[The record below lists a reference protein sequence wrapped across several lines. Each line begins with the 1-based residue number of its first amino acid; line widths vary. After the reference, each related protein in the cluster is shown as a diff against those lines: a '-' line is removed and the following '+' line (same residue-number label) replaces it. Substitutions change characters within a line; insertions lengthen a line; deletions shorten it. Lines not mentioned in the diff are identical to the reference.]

1 MRAVQVQIDIS
12 RPAEEVFAFIAD
24 HANNPRWQRGMRS
37 CRWTSEPPHGL
48 GSTYEQEAVFLGRPV
63 ISTFRVTEHIP
74 PRRIGI
80 ETESGTFP
88 IAVTRTVSP
97 LGPDE
102 CRVTADVGGGPTSLV
117 ARVAE
122 PILRTIVRRSVE
134 GDYRRLKALLEAG
147 RPGR

>member
-1 MRAVQVQIDIS
+1 MRTVQVQIDIA
-12 RPAEEVFAFIAD
+12 RPAEDVFAFIAD

-48 GSTYEQEAVFLGRPV
+48 GSTYEQRAVFLGRPV
-63 ISTFRVTEHIP
+63 VSTFRVTEHVP
-74 PRRIGI
+74 PRRIKI

-102 CRVTADVGGGPTSLV
+102 CRVSADVGGGPTGRL
-117 ARVAE
+117 ARLAE
-122 PILRTIVRRSVE
+122 PALRAIVRRSVQ
-134 GDYRRLKALLEAG
+134 GDYQRLKAHLESESPD
-147 RPGR
+147 R